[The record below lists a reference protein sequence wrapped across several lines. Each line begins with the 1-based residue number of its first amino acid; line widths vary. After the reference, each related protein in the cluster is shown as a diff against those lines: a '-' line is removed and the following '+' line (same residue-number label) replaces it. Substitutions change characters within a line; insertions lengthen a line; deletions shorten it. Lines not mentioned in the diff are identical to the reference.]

1 VTEISIQ
8 RAGARYTPSLDPS
21 APNLLIAP
29 LVEAFDALAYT
40 ESFKSRLLRL
50 ETELREAWLGLSKQ
64 LHEALS
70 TTAKA
75 STLCSDLL
83 MVLRTRN
90 PGSEPEHKSYLYQ
103 TYNGVQSDLQK
114 YEDGLKKDREKHA
127 TGKQER
133 SPFDGQIEEA
143 RRLRETLGKLG
154 EFLPSTAFNVT
165 YNNKLFLRGSWGT
178 GKTHLLCD
186 VANELL
192 CDVANERV
200 KKGLPTLLILAQ
212 TLPVATD
219 PLLAVFQV
227 SGLGS
232 DVESALGDID
242 RLGQEAGGRAL
253 ILIDA
258 IVRRQR
264 P

>member
-1 VTEISIQ
+1 
-8 RAGARYTPSLDPS
+8 
-21 APNLLIAP
+21 
-29 LVEAFDALAYT
+29 
-40 ESFKSRLLRL
+40 
-50 ETELREAWLGLSKQ
+50 
-64 LHEALS
+64 
-70 TTAKA
+70 
-75 STLCSDLL
+75 
-83 MVLRTRN
+83 
-90 PGSEPEHKSYLYQ
+90 
-103 TYNGVQSDLQK
+103 
-114 YEDGLKKDREKHA
+114 
-127 TGKQER
+127 
-133 SPFDGQIEEA
+133 
-143 RRLRETLGKLG
+143 
-154 EFLPSTAFNVT
+154 
-165 YNNKLFLRGSWGT
+165 
-178 GKTHLLCD
+178 
-186 VANELL
+186 
-192 CDVANERV
+192 V